1 MARLSKLWRK
11 KKHKKEILFL
21 IIRRIYY
28 LSFFPFGINLL
39 QNLFNLK
46 KKYNLP
52 VVKIV
57 SLIRK
62 MLRFSENLIWGRE
75 DSTQVKSEG
84 IWLKRKKREW
94 VGVIQEERRAHG
106 KSKSAQQPNQV
117 ALIRYYYY
125 YENVKQCSRCNG

>member
-1 MARLSKLWRK
+1 MKKKKTQKRDTLFFNKKKDIPK
-11 KKHKKEILFL
+11 KKH
-21 IIRRIYY
+21 Y

-62 MLRFSENLIWGRE
+62 MLRFSENLI
-75 DSTQVKSEG
+75 
-84 IWLKRKKREW
+84 
-94 VGVIQEERRAHG
+94 
-106 KSKSAQQPNQV
+106 
-117 ALIRYYYY
+117 
-125 YENVKQCSRCNG
+125 